1 MGSNFRETPER
12 RTLNTCRDAT
22 DDVTADSSVRRMW
35 DVAGHHVDGSTPSG
49 RERTQMG
56 GPVQFGVS
64 FLANIGL
71 SLPAGYGR
79 SRSHRSVP
87 NYLWKP
93 V

>member
-1 MGSNFRETPER
+1 
-12 RTLNTCRDAT
+12 
-22 DDVTADSSVRRMW
+22 
-35 DVAGHHVDGSTPSG
+35 
-49 RERTQMG
+49 MG